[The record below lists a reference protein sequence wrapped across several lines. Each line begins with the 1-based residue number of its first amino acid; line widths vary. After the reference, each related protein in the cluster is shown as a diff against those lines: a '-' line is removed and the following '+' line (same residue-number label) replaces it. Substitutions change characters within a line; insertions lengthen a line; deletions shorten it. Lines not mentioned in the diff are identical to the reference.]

1 MKLKMNREA
10 LKKFFKEIAIALLI
24 LFVISNVFSYLRKP
38 VLQDE
43 ALPSAVFQ
51 TIEEKEL
58 DFKSYE
64 GKPLLVHFWATW
76 CPVCRMETAN
86 IERVSKK
93 YQVVT
98 VAVQSGSDSEIKAFM
113 KEKEASFAVIN
124 DGSGEL
130 SKRFSVEVFPT
141 TFIYDGKGKLIFT
154 EVGYST
160 TAGLLARMAWAE
172 KE

>member
-1 MKLKMNREA
+1 MIDG
-10 LKKFFKEIAIALLI
+10 KKIAKEIAIGVLI
-24 LFVISNVFSYLRKP
+24 LFVVSNVISYLRKP
-38 VLQDE
+38 ALQDE
-43 ALPSAVFQ
+43 ALPLSTFQ
-51 TIEEKEL
+51 TIKGQQL
-58 DFKSYE
+58 NFQSYQ
-64 GKPLLVHFWATW
+64 GKPLLIHFWATW
-76 CPVCRMETAN
+76 CPVCKMETAN

-98 VAVQSGSDSEIKAFM
+98 IAVQSGNDSEINAFL

-124 DGSGEL
+124 DREGEL

-141 TFIYDGKGKLIFT
+141 TFIYNSKGKLVFS
-154 EVGYST
+154 EVGYTT